1 MTEKEKMLA
10 GKIYNPA
17 DSELVNLRQKAHRLS
32 SEQSI
37 RIQTEHMPIRNMPG
51 QLQQVI
57 IAGLQEM

>member
-10 GKIYNPA
+10 GKLYNPA
-17 DSELVNLRQKAHRLS
+17 DSELVSLRQKAHRLS

-57 IAGLQEM
+57 TAGLQEM